1 MKLSAQLIALIGLVL
16 LVALVVFGGPAACS
30 KIRSMGAQSRVD
42 RSQFDAASNSAADA
56 VGTVAASG
64 EATAASEDLT
74 RTNERDIRNAQGS
87 GDKVNPAARDAGLTA
102 LCKRPA
108 YKDEPRCRG
117 GQ

>member
-1 MKLSAQLIALIGLVL
+1 VKLSAQLIALIGLVL
-16 LVALVVFGGPAACS
+16 LVALVVFGGPAACN

-64 EATAASEDLT
+64 EASEASEELT

-87 GDKVNPAARDAGLTA
+87 GDKVNPAARDAGISA
-102 LCKRPA
+102 LCQRKA
-108 YKDEPRCRG
+108 YANDPRCRHP
-117 GQ
+117 